1 MKYTINLWIT
11 GIIMLTTTAFRAN
24 DFNTAI
30 APEPIDTVKKDTVN
44 IKMGS
49 TTFLVITDEESEDTL
64 RLDGKLKPEKLH
76 AEDYEWS
83 GIDGFQI
90 GAIGL
95 FTKSGNRAFADRP
108 DLALNTTRC
117 SMLGFTPFGKE
128 AEIIK
133 DRLRLAAGLGFQFE
147 SYAFDKNIRL
157 THEPYLQGIEDTVR
171 DYRKNTLN
179 ANYVTLPVVLQFNTK
194 RNLDKSFHIA
204 VGAIAGY
211 RISSNMTYKWSEDA
225 RRQRER
231 LRTDYALEPYRLSAI
246 AQVGIGSAMIWAQY
260 DLTMKFTATEPLITV
275 VGAKGTPEV
284 YAWSAGINIPF

>member
-1 MKYTINLWIT
+1 MKYSINLWIT
-11 GIIMLTTTAFRAN
+11 GIVMLTTTAFRAN
-24 DFNTAI
+24 DLTAKI
-30 APEPIDTVKKDTVN
+30 VAEPIDTLKKDTVN

-49 TTFLVITDEESEDTL
+49 TTFLIITDEESDDTL
-64 RLDGKLKPEKLH
+64 KLDGKLEPKKLH
-76 AEDYEWS
+76 AEDYEWC

-147 SYAFDKNIRL
+147 SYAFDKNVRI
-157 THEPYLQGIEDTVR
+157 TDEPTLQGIEDTIR

-194 RNLDKSFHIA
+194 RNLDKSFHVA
-204 VGAIAGY
+204 VGVIAGY

-231 LRTDYALEPYRLSAI
+231 LRNDYALEPYRLSAI
-246 AQVGIGSAMIWAQY
+246 AQVGIGNAMIWAQY
-260 DLTMKFTATEPLITV
+260 DLTMKFTQQNASMNVID
-275 VGAKGTPEV
+275 AKSTPEV
-284 YAWSAGINIPF
+284 YAWSAGINFPF